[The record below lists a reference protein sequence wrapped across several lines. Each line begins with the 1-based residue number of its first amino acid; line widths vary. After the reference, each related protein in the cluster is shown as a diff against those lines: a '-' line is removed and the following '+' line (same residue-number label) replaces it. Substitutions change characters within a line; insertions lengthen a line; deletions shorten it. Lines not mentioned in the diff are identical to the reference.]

1 MPLFEL
7 INSKVGDNRKV
18 FLVHGGI
25 DTEDRE
31 LARQIA
37 ETTTDSIIVASYGTF
52 STGINIIW
60 LKELKYTMKKTLIM
74 NSLMSQSRRVMD
86 KTEFLAAIKLVSG
99 EELLSM
105 VTSVHDDNGDYL
117 IVENPIEVEEVMLP
131 NKQAGAK
138 VQPWMKFSREEQ
150 FVIPKDKIITIVEVA
165 EEVAVFYH
173 MSLRKLNTDFITDAK
188 GKISTVDEARIKL
201 NKIFNKDS

>member
-1 MPLFEL
+1 
-7 INSKVGDNRKV
+7 
-18 FLVHGGI
+18 
-25 DTEDRE
+25 
-31 LARQIA
+31 
-37 ETTTDSIIVASYGTF
+37 
-52 STGINIIW
+52 
-60 LKELKYTMKKTLIM
+60 MKKTLIM

-99 EELLSM
+99 EEILSM
-105 VTSVHDDNGDYL
+105 VTSVHDENGDYL
-117 IVENPIEVEEVMLP
+117 IVENPIEVEEVILP

-138 VQPWMKFSREEQ
+138 VMPWMKFSREEQ
-150 FVIPKDKIITIVEVA
+150 FVIPKEHVITIVEVA

>member
-1 MPLFEL
+1 
-7 INSKVGDNRKV
+7 
-18 FLVHGGI
+18 
-25 DTEDRE
+25 
-31 LARQIA
+31 
-37 ETTTDSIIVASYGTF
+37 
-52 STGINIIW
+52 
-60 LKELKYTMKKTLIM
+60 MKKTLIM

-99 EELLSM
+99 EEILSM
-105 VTSVHDDNGDYL
+105 VTSVHDENGDYL
-117 IVENPIEVEEVMLP
+117 IVENPIEVEEVLLP

-138 VQPWMKFSREEQ
+138 VMPWMKFSREEQ
-150 FVIPKDKIITIVEVA
+150 FVIPKEHVITIVEVA

-173 MSLRKLNTDFITDAK
+173 MSLRKLNTDLITDAK

>member
-1 MPLFEL
+1 
-7 INSKVGDNRKV
+7 
-18 FLVHGGI
+18 
-25 DTEDRE
+25 
-31 LARQIA
+31 
-37 ETTTDSIIVASYGTF
+37 
-52 STGINIIW
+52 
-60 LKELKYTMKKTLIM
+60 M

-99 EELLSM
+99 EEILSM

-117 IVENPIEVEEVMLP
+117 IVENPIEVEEVIMP

-138 VQPWMKFSREEQ
+138 VQPWMKFCREDQ
-150 FVIPKDKIITIVEVA
+150 FIIPKDKIITIVEVGSD
-165 EEVAVFYH
+165 VQVFYH

-201 NKIFNKDS
+201 DKIFKKDS

>member
-1 MPLFEL
+1 
-7 INSKVGDNRKV
+7 
-18 FLVHGGI
+18 
-25 DTEDRE
+25 
-31 LARQIA
+31 
-37 ETTTDSIIVASYGTF
+37 
-52 STGINIIW
+52 
-60 LKELKYTMKKTLIM
+60 M

-105 VTSVHDDNGDYL
+105 VTSVHDENGDYL

-150 FVIPKDKIITIVEVA
+150 FVIPKDKVITIVEVA
-165 EEVAVFYH
+165 EDVEVFYH
-173 MSLRKLNTDFITDAK
+173 MSLRKLNTDFVTDAK

-201 NKIFNKDS
+201 NKIFNKDI

>member
-1 MPLFEL
+1 
-7 INSKVGDNRKV
+7 
-18 FLVHGGI
+18 
-25 DTEDRE
+25 
-31 LARQIA
+31 
-37 ETTTDSIIVASYGTF
+37 
-52 STGINIIW
+52 
-60 LKELKYTMKKTLIM
+60 MKKTLIM

-105 VTSVHDDNGDYL
+105 VTSVHAENGDYL

-165 EEVAVFYH
+165 EEVEVFYH
-173 MSLRKLNTDFITDAK
+173 MSLRKLNNDFITDAK

-201 NKIFNKDS
+201 DKIFKKGT

>member
-1 MPLFEL
+1 
-7 INSKVGDNRKV
+7 
-18 FLVHGGI
+18 
-25 DTEDRE
+25 
-31 LARQIA
+31 
-37 ETTTDSIIVASYGTF
+37 
-52 STGINIIW
+52 
-60 LKELKYTMKKTLIM
+60 MKKTLIM

-99 EELLSM
+99 EEILSM
-105 VTSVHDDNGDYL
+105 VTSVHDENGDYL

-150 FVIPKDKIITIVEVA
+150 FVIPKDKIITIVEVT

-188 GKISTVDEARIKL
+188 GRISTVDEARIKL
-201 NKIFNKDS
+201 DKIFKKGT

>member
-1 MPLFEL
+1 
-7 INSKVGDNRKV
+7 
-18 FLVHGGI
+18 
-25 DTEDRE
+25 
-31 LARQIA
+31 
-37 ETTTDSIIVASYGTF
+37 
-52 STGINIIW
+52 
-60 LKELKYTMKKTLIM
+60 MKKTLIM

-99 EELLSM
+99 EEILSM
-105 VTSVHDDNGDYL
+105 VTSVHDENGDYL
-117 IVENPIEVEEVMLP
+117 IVENPIEVEEVLLP

-150 FVIPKDKIITIVEVA
+150 FVIPKEHVITIVEVA

>member
-1 MPLFEL
+1 
-7 INSKVGDNRKV
+7 
-18 FLVHGGI
+18 
-25 DTEDRE
+25 
-31 LARQIA
+31 
-37 ETTTDSIIVASYGTF
+37 
-52 STGINIIW
+52 
-60 LKELKYTMKKTLIM
+60 M

-105 VTSVHDDNGDYL
+105 VTSVHDENGDYL

-150 FVIPKDKIITIVEVA
+150 FVIPKDKIVTIVEVA

-201 NKIFNKDS
+201 DKIFKKGT

>member
-1 MPLFEL
+1 
-7 INSKVGDNRKV
+7 
-18 FLVHGGI
+18 
-25 DTEDRE
+25 
-31 LARQIA
+31 
-37 ETTTDSIIVASYGTF
+37 
-52 STGINIIW
+52 
-60 LKELKYTMKKTLIM
+60 MKKTLIM

-105 VTSVHDDNGDYL
+105 VTSVHDENGDYL
-117 IVENPIEVEEVMLP
+117 IIENPIEVEEVLLP

-150 FVIPKDKIITIVEVA
+150 FVIPKEHVITIVEVA

-173 MSLRKLNTDFITDAK
+173 MSLRKLNTDLITDAK

-201 NKIFNKDS
+201 NKIFNKDI

>member
-1 MPLFEL
+1 
-7 INSKVGDNRKV
+7 
-18 FLVHGGI
+18 
-25 DTEDRE
+25 
-31 LARQIA
+31 
-37 ETTTDSIIVASYGTF
+37 
-52 STGINIIW
+52 
-60 LKELKYTMKKTLIM
+60 MKKTLIM

-105 VTSVHDDNGDYL
+105 VTSVHDENGDYL
-117 IVENPIEVEEVMLP
+117 IVENPIEVEEVILP

-150 FVIPKDKIITIVEVA
+150 FVIPKEHIITIVEVA
-165 EEVAVFYH
+165 EEVEVFYH
-173 MSLRKLNTDFITDAK
+173 MSLRKLNNDFITDAK

>member
-1 MPLFEL
+1 
-7 INSKVGDNRKV
+7 
-18 FLVHGGI
+18 
-25 DTEDRE
+25 
-31 LARQIA
+31 
-37 ETTTDSIIVASYGTF
+37 
-52 STGINIIW
+52 
-60 LKELKYTMKKTLIM
+60 
-74 NSLMSQSRRVMD
+74 MD

-117 IVENPIEVEEVMLP
+117 IVENPIEVEEVILP

-138 VQPWMKFSREEQ
+138 VQPWMKFSREDQ
-150 FVIPKDKIITIVEVA
+150 FIIPKDKVITIVEVA
-165 EEVAVFYH
+165 EDVEVFYH

>member
-1 MPLFEL
+1 
-7 INSKVGDNRKV
+7 
-18 FLVHGGI
+18 
-25 DTEDRE
+25 
-31 LARQIA
+31 
-37 ETTTDSIIVASYGTF
+37 
-52 STGINIIW
+52 
-60 LKELKYTMKKTLIM
+60 M

-105 VTSVHDDNGDYL
+105 VTSVHDENGDYL
-117 IVENPIEVEEVMLP
+117 IVENPTEVEEVMLP

>member
-1 MPLFEL
+1 
-7 INSKVGDNRKV
+7 
-18 FLVHGGI
+18 
-25 DTEDRE
+25 
-31 LARQIA
+31 
-37 ETTTDSIIVASYGTF
+37 
-52 STGINIIW
+52 
-60 LKELKYTMKKTLIM
+60 
-74 NSLMSQSRRVMD
+74 MD

-105 VTSVHDDNGDYL
+105 VTSVHDENGDYL

-150 FVIPKDKIITIVEVA
+150 FVIPKDKIITIVEVT

-201 NKIFNKDS
+201 DKIFKKGS

>member
-1 MPLFEL
+1 
-7 INSKVGDNRKV
+7 
-18 FLVHGGI
+18 
-25 DTEDRE
+25 
-31 LARQIA
+31 
-37 ETTTDSIIVASYGTF
+37 
-52 STGINIIW
+52 
-60 LKELKYTMKKTLIM
+60 
-74 NSLMSQSRRVMD
+74 MD

-99 EELLSM
+99 EEILSM
-105 VTSVHDDNGDYL
+105 VTSVHDENGDYL

-150 FVIPKDKIITIVEVA
+150 FVIPKEHVITIVEVA

>member
-1 MPLFEL
+1 
-7 INSKVGDNRKV
+7 
-18 FLVHGGI
+18 
-25 DTEDRE
+25 
-31 LARQIA
+31 
-37 ETTTDSIIVASYGTF
+37 
-52 STGINIIW
+52 
-60 LKELKYTMKKTLIM
+60 MKKTLIM

-99 EELLSM
+99 EEILSM
-105 VTSVHDDNGDYL
+105 VTSVHDENGDYL

-150 FVIPKDKIITIVEVA
+150 FVIPKEHIITIVEVA
-165 EEVAVFYH
+165 QEVAVFYH
-173 MSLRKLNTDFITDAK
+173 MSLRKLNTDFISDAK

-201 NKIFNKDS
+201 NKIFNKDI

>member
-1 MPLFEL
+1 
-7 INSKVGDNRKV
+7 
-18 FLVHGGI
+18 
-25 DTEDRE
+25 
-31 LARQIA
+31 
-37 ETTTDSIIVASYGTF
+37 
-52 STGINIIW
+52 
-60 LKELKYTMKKTLIM
+60 MKKTLIM

-99 EELLSM
+99 EEILSM
-105 VTSVHDDNGDYL
+105 VTSVHDENGDYL

-150 FVIPKDKIITIVEVA
+150 FVIPKEHIITIVEVA
-165 EEVAVFYH
+165 QEVAVFYH
-173 MSLRKLNTDFITDAK
+173 MSLRKLNTDFISDAK

>member
-1 MPLFEL
+1 
-7 INSKVGDNRKV
+7 
-18 FLVHGGI
+18 
-25 DTEDRE
+25 
-31 LARQIA
+31 
-37 ETTTDSIIVASYGTF
+37 
-52 STGINIIW
+52 
-60 LKELKYTMKKTLIM
+60 M

-105 VTSVHDDNGDYL
+105 VTSVHDENGDYL
-117 IVENPIEVEEVMLP
+117 IVENPIEVEEVILP

-138 VQPWMKFSREEQ
+138 VQPWMKFSREDQ
-150 FVIPKDKIITIVEVA
+150 FVIPKEHIITIVEVA
-165 EEVAVFYH
+165 EEVEVFYH
-173 MSLRKLNTDFITDAK
+173 MSLRKLNTDLITDAK

>member
-1 MPLFEL
+1 
-7 INSKVGDNRKV
+7 
-18 FLVHGGI
+18 
-25 DTEDRE
+25 
-31 LARQIA
+31 
-37 ETTTDSIIVASYGTF
+37 
-52 STGINIIW
+52 
-60 LKELKYTMKKTLIM
+60 MKKTLIM

-105 VTSVHDDNGDYL
+105 VTSVHDENGDYL

-138 VQPWMKFSREEQ
+138 VQPWMKFSREDQ
-150 FVIPKDKIITIVEVA
+150 FIIPKDKVITIVEVA
-165 EEVAVFYH
+165 EDVEVFYH

>member
-1 MPLFEL
+1 
-7 INSKVGDNRKV
+7 
-18 FLVHGGI
+18 
-25 DTEDRE
+25 
-31 LARQIA
+31 
-37 ETTTDSIIVASYGTF
+37 
-52 STGINIIW
+52 
-60 LKELKYTMKKTLIM
+60 M

-105 VTSVHDDNGDYL
+105 VTSVHDENGDYL
-117 IVENPIEVEEVMLP
+117 IVENPIEVEEVILP

-173 MSLRKLNTDFITDAK
+173 MSLRKLNTDFITEAK

>member
-1 MPLFEL
+1 
-7 INSKVGDNRKV
+7 
-18 FLVHGGI
+18 
-25 DTEDRE
+25 
-31 LARQIA
+31 
-37 ETTTDSIIVASYGTF
+37 
-52 STGINIIW
+52 
-60 LKELKYTMKKTLIM
+60 MKKTLIM

-105 VTSVHDDNGDYL
+105 VTSVHDENGDYL
-117 IVENPIEVEEVMLP
+117 IVENPIEVEEVILP

-150 FVIPKDKIITIVEVA
+150 FVIPKEHIITIVEVA

-201 NKIFNKDS
+201 DKIFKKGT

>member
-1 MPLFEL
+1 
-7 INSKVGDNRKV
+7 
-18 FLVHGGI
+18 
-25 DTEDRE
+25 
-31 LARQIA
+31 
-37 ETTTDSIIVASYGTF
+37 
-52 STGINIIW
+52 
-60 LKELKYTMKKTLIM
+60 MKKTLIM
-74 NSLMSQSRRVMD
+74 NSLMSQSKRTMD

-105 VTSVHDDNGDYL
+105 VTSVHDENGDYL
-117 IVENPIEVEEVMLP
+117 IVENPIEVEEVILP

-150 FVIPKDKIITIVEVA
+150 FVIPKEHIITIVEVA
-165 EEVAVFYH
+165 EEVAIFYH

-201 NKIFNKDS
+201 DKIFKKGT

>member
-1 MPLFEL
+1 
-7 INSKVGDNRKV
+7 
-18 FLVHGGI
+18 
-25 DTEDRE
+25 
-31 LARQIA
+31 
-37 ETTTDSIIVASYGTF
+37 
-52 STGINIIW
+52 
-60 LKELKYTMKKTLIM
+60 M

-105 VTSVHDDNGDYL
+105 VTSVHDENGDYL
-117 IVENPIEVEEVMLP
+117 IVENPIEVEEVILP

-150 FVIPKDKIITIVEVA
+150 FVIPKEHVITIVEVA

-173 MSLRKLNTDFITDAK
+173 MSLRKLNTDLITDAK